1 MHPLS
6 LLPDK
11 KAPLNVLCVGA
22 HSDDIEIGCGATL
35 LRLQEEYPAL
45 HVDWVVFSG
54 NEKRAKEA
62 RESAK
67 RFLRKA
73 GSKNIVT
80 KTFRDGF
87 FPSHW
92 AEIKDVFEELK
103 GTTQPDLVFTHYR
116 DDLHQ
121 DHRVLSE
128 LARNTW
134 RSHLILEYEIMKYDG
149 DLGRPNV
156 FVPVTQKQLDAK
168 IKILLECFPTQA
180 SKHWFDR
187 ETFRALP
194 RLRGMECNAPTRF
207 AEAFYGNKLRLF

>member
-6 LLPDK
+6 LLQDK
-11 KAPLNVLCVGA
+11 SQPLNVLCLGA

-35 LRLQEEYPAL
+35 LRLQEEYPAI
-45 HVDWVVFSG
+45 HIDWVVFSG
-54 NEKRAKEA
+54 DEKRAKEA
-62 RESAK
+62 RTSAG

-73 GSKNIVT
+73 KSKNIIT
-80 KTFRDGF
+80 KAFRDGF
-87 FPSHW
+87 FPYCG
-92 AEIKDVFEELK
+92 AEIKDAFEELK
-103 GTTQPDLVFTHYR
+103 RTSAPQLVFTHYR
-116 DDLHQ
+116 HDLHQ
-121 DHRVLSE
+121 DHRLLSE
-128 LARNTW
+128 LSRNTW

-149 DLGRPNV
+149 DLGVPNV
-156 FVPVTQKQLDAK
+156 FVPVTEKQLEAK

-207 AEAFYGNKLRLF
+207 AEAFHGHKVRLF

>member
-6 LLPDK
+6 LLTDK
-11 KAPLNVLCVGA
+11 KKPLNVLCLGA

-54 NEKRAKEA
+54 NPQRAKEA
-62 RESAK
+62 RASAG

-73 GSKNIVT
+73 KSKNIVT
-80 KTFRDGF
+80 HTFRDGF
-87 FPSHW
+87 FPYLG
-92 AEIKDVFEELK
+92 AEIKDVFEGLK
-103 GTTQPDLVFTHYR
+103 QSTSPDLVFTHYR
-116 DDLHQ
+116 NDLHQ
-121 DHRVLSE
+121 DHRLLSE
-128 LARNTW
+128 LSRNTW
-134 RSHLILEYEIMKYDG
+134 RSHLLLEYEIMKYDG
-149 DLGRPNV
+149 DLGTPNV
-156 FVPVTQKQLDAK
+156 FVPVTEKQLETK
-168 IKILLECFPTQA
+168 TKILLECFPTQA

-207 AEAFYGNKLRLF
+207 AEAFYGHKVRLF